1 VLPGIGGTTR
11 WVVLASDDPTLSKL
25 TNVLGLAG

>member
-1 VLPGIGGTTR
+1 VLPGTGGTTR
-11 WVVLASDDPTLSKL
+11 WVVVASDDPTLAKV